1 VNSPLTKEA
10 ALAYSVHHLAFIGD
24 SVYSLLLRLNV
35 LKEGKSLQAMHLK
48 TSYSVSASAQTIALD
63 EIMTALDDE
72 EKDIVRRGRNAH
84 AKHQAPKSAT
94 TAEYSASTGF
104 EALIGFHFLTG
115 NMDRINF
122 LLSLISTRQ
131 ESKK

>member
-1 VNSPLTKEA
+1 VNPPLTKEA
-10 ALAYSVHHLAFIGD
+10 ALKYSVHHLAFIGD
-24 SVYSLLLRLNV
+24 SVHSLLLRLNV

-48 TSYSVSASAQTIALD
+48 TSYSVSASAQAISLD
-63 EIMTALDDE
+63 EIMTELDDE

-84 AKHQAPKSAT
+84 AKHQAPRSAT

-122 LLSLISTRQ
+122 LLNLISTRQ